1 MSWRVRWDEL
11 LFGNPTKNFQLENR
25 VYLLYST
32 FSFPPSRERE
42 GRKERGYEVNQVEQK
57 NSACHARA
65 CMRGR
70 EGERRE
76 RGLLWFHC
84 IDLFFHRKRISLYGV
99 VFLQSAWS
107 SACRSGNG
115 MWRQAWSMCMLIP
128 NLMTVC
134 DTRAAVTLGHSL

>member
-42 GRKERGYEVNQVEQK
+42 KEGRKEKGYEVNQVEQK

-70 EGERRE
+70 EGEACCDFTVLTCFSTE
-76 RGLLWFHC
+76 SVFHC
-84 IDLFFHRKRISLYGV
+84 MELCSYRAREAARVAAEMECGDKPGACACLFL
-99 VFLQSAWS
+99 A
-107 SACRSGNG
+107 
-115 MWRQAWSMCMLIP
+115 
-128 NLMTVC
+128 
-134 DTRAAVTLGHSL
+134 